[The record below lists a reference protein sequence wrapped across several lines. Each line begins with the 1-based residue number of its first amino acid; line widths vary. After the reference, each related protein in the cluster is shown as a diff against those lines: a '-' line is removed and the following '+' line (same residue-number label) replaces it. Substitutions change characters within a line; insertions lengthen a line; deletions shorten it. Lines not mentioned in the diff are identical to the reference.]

1 MHSSNLVKKKMKT
14 SRNRAKYSYGTA
26 VEQSDERYHF
36 NYIHDTNCGWYF
48 EHNEV

>member
-1 MHSSNLVKKKMKT
+1 MKT
-14 SRNRAKYSYGTA
+14 SRNRAKCSYGTA

-36 NYIHDTNCGWYF
+36 NYIIYMIPIAAGTF